1 MGYYVDIFYDRKNPK
16 IEYKIPFASDKGI
29 NKCSTGS
36 ATLKNAHDDVLHQNF
51 YTIVSTYGIE
61 AQPQGMP
68 LKDFFKPF
76 GGMDHFIDGY
86 EKLSNPLDIYTEIF
100 ELKGLDGG
108 VYKGHK
114 TPFIEINVLYA
125 SYDGAGADKTIIS
138 LQMEINFYAL
148 GEKIKTE
155 YKISPLYFFYGE
167 SIDGRGVNTDWST
180 QLDTYILYRN
190 SIIEYMNKHI
200 NTDYRGD
207 VEHGLSYG
215 YIVYKSTYIGTE
227 YDIRGEGEFISG
239 ECLEWYTVN
248 DGYNKDDVTKFEKNV
263 PHDTIEHEPDSDTQ
277 DRGGGAD
284 GTGTG
289 KPPTGDNIS
298 LPDIPSKNIVG
309 TGLLHAYVLSN
320 EQISAFSEWLWQD
333 NIMDYLSKLFSTNPL
348 DSIISTSLMPYTPT
362 TSGASAIKL
371 GSQVCG
377 NVTNALQVT
386 SQFQKFDFTYSG
398 LSAHMWGNAL
408 DYSQGTTI
416 YLYVPFVG
424 LVPLDTNKAVFT
436 KLTLRYIIDNITGQG
451 VVSLL
456 SEKNNANF
464 DSGRNSI
471 VLDSWSFNC
480 KSTIAL
486 TRQDMSS
493 IISSAMSGITSL
505 MSGNVV
511 GVAASVMNSRPN
523 NERNGT
529 FNTSSA
535 YMGMRRPYIVYSFS
549 NAVIPSG
556 GYGYIGRPQYSVK
569 KVSTCSGFI
578 KCKSP
583 NISFSNTPT
592 ETEKTEIYN
601 MLEQGVIV

>member
-29 NKCSTGS
+29 NKCTSGST
-36 ATLKNAHDDVLHQNF
+36 TLKNAHDDVLHQNF

-61 AQPQGMP
+61 SKPQGMP
-68 LKDFFKPF
+68 LKDFLKPF
-76 GGMDHFIDGY
+76 GGIEHFINEY
-86 EKLSNPLDIYTEIF
+86 EKLQSLTDTYSEIF

-108 VYKGHK
+108 KYNGHK
-114 TPFIEINVLYA
+114 TPYIQIDVRY
-125 SYDGAGADKTIIS
+125 SYYDDTNTVIS
-138 LQMEINFYAL
+138 LQMYINFFAL
-148 GEKIKTE
+148 GQKINML
-155 YKISPLYFFYGE
+155 YRIDPLHFFYGLK
-167 SIDGRGVNTDWST
+167 IDKGKYIDWST
-180 QLDTYILYRN
+180 DLDTYILYRN
-190 SIIEYMNKHI
+190 SIIEYMNNYI
-200 NTDYRGD
+200 NTTSFGD
-207 VEHGLSYG
+207 VEYGNSYG
-215 YIVYKSTYIGTE
+215 YIVFKSTYVGSE
-227 YDIRGEGEFISG
+227 YDIRGEGKCIYG
-239 ECLEWYTVN
+239 ECSEWYSVYETYTQN
-248 DGYNKDDVTKFEKNV
+248 DVTNFEKNV
-263 PHDTIEHEPDSDTQ
+263 PHDTIENEPDSGTQ
-277 DRGGGAD
+277 DRGGGND

-289 KPPTGDNIS
+289 KPPTGDNIA
-298 LPDIPSKNIVG
+298 LPNIPSKNIVG

-333 NIMDYLSKLFSTNPL
+333 NIMEYLSKLFSTNPL

-362 TSGASAIKL
+362 TSGTSAIKL

-377 NVTNALQVT
+377 TVTNALQVT

-424 LVPLDTNKAVFT
+424 LVPLDTNKSVFT

-464 DSGRNSI
+464 DSGRNNI

-486 TRQDMSS
+486 TRQDMSN

-505 MSGNVV
+505 MSGNIV
-511 GVAASVMNSRPN
+511 GVANSVMNARPN
-523 NERNGT
+523 SERNGT

-583 NISFSNTPT
+583 NITFTNTPT
-592 ETEKTEIYN
+592 ENEKTEIYN

>member
-29 NKCSTGS
+29 NKCTTGS

-51 YTIVSTYGIE
+51 YAIVSNYGIE
-61 AQPQGMP
+61 SNPQGMP
-68 LKDFFKPF
+68 LKDFLKPF
-76 GGMDHFIDGY
+76 GGIDHFIDGY
-86 EKLSNPLDIYTEIF
+86 EKLPSPTDYYTEIF

-108 VYKGHK
+108 TYNGHK
-114 TPFIEINVLYA
+114 TPYIQIDVN
-125 SYDGAGADKTIIS
+125 YDRIDDNTTIS
-138 LQMEINFYAL
+138 LQMYITLRAL
-148 GEKIKTE
+148 GGKIQTQ
-155 YKISPLYFFYGE
+155 YNIHPLYFFYGT
-167 SIDGRGVNTDWST
+167 SIDRGASTDWST
-180 QLDTYILYRN
+180 DLDTYILYRN
-190 SIIEYMNKHI
+190 SIIEYMNKHV

-215 YIVYKSTYIGTE
+215 YIVYKSTYVGTE
-227 YDIRGEGEFISG
+227 YDIRGEGEYISG
-239 ECLEWYTVN
+239 ECAEWFSVYDRYTQN
-248 DGYNKDDVTKFEKNV
+248 DVSNFEKNV
-263 PHDTIEHEPDSDTQ
+263 PHDTTEHEPDSDTQ
-277 DRGGGAD
+277 DRSGGDD

-309 TGLLHAYVLSN
+309 TGLVHAYVLTN
-320 EQISAFSEWLWQD
+320 DQISAFSEWLWQD
-333 NIMDYLSKLFSTNPL
+333 DIMDYLSKLFSTNPL

-377 NVTNALQVT
+377 TVTNALQVT

-398 LSAHMWGNAL
+398 LSAHIWGNSL

-486 TRQDMSS
+486 TRQDMSA
-493 IISSAMSGITSL
+493 IISSAMSGVTSL
-505 MSGNVV
+505 MSGNVL
-511 GVAASVMNSRPN
+511 GVANSIANARPN
-523 NERNGT
+523 SERNGT

-549 NAVIPSG
+549 KAVIPSG

-569 KVSTCSGFI
+569 KVSACSGFI

-583 NISFSNTPT
+583 NIAFTNTPT
-592 ETEKTEIYN
+592 ETEKSEIYN

>member
-1 MGYYVDIFYDRKNPK
+1 MYI
-16 IEYKIPFASDKGI
+16 
-29 NKCSTGS
+29 
-36 ATLKNAHDDVLHQNF
+36 
-51 YTIVSTYGIE
+51 
-61 AQPQGMP
+61 
-68 LKDFFKPF
+68 DF
-76 GGMDHFIDGY
+76 H
-86 EKLSNPLDIYTEIF
+86 
-100 ELKGLDGG
+100 
-108 VYKGHK
+108 
-114 TPFIEINVLYA
+114 
-125 SYDGAGADKTIIS
+125 
-138 LQMEINFYAL
+138 AL
-148 GEKIKTE
+148 GEKINMK
-155 YKISPLYFFYGE
+155 YKIAPVHFFFGQP
-167 SIDGRGVNTDWST
+167 IDRGNDTDWST

-215 YIVYKSTYIGTE
+215 YVVYKSTYVGSE
-227 YDIRGEGEFISG
+227 YDIRGEGEYIQG
-239 ECLEWYTVN
+239 ECVEWYTVN
-248 DGYNKDDVTKFEKNV
+248 NGYNKDDVTNFEKNV
-263 PHDTIEHEPDSDTQ
+263 PHDTMEHEPDSDTQ
-277 DRGGGAD
+277 DSGGGSD

-333 NIMDYLSKLFSTNPL
+333 NIMEYLSKLFSTNPL

-362 TSGASAIKL
+362 TSGTSAIKL

-377 NVTNALQVT
+377 TVTNALQVT

-464 DSGRNSI
+464 DTGRNAI

-511 GVAASVMNSRPN
+511 GVAASVMNARPN
-523 NERNGT
+523 SERNGT

-535 YMGMRRPYIVYSFS
+535 YMGCRRPYIVYSFS

-569 KVSTCSGFI
+569 KISTCSGFI

-583 NISFSNTPT
+583 NITFSNTPT

>member
-29 NKCSTGS
+29 NKCTNGS
-36 ATLKNAHDDVLHQNF
+36 ATLENAHDDVLHQDF

-68 LKDFFKPF
+68 LKDFLKPF
-76 GGMDHFIDGY
+76 GGIEHFINEY
-86 EKLSNPLDIYTEIF
+86 EKLTNPLDTYTEIF

-108 VYKGHK
+108 VYNGHK
-114 TPFIEINVLYA
+114 TPYIQIAAKFDYMD
-125 SYDGAGADKTIIS
+125 SDTTIS
-138 LQMEINFYAL
+138 LQMYIDFYAL
-148 GEKIKTE
+148 GEKIKME
-155 YKISPLYFFYGE
+155 YKISPFYFFYGWP
-167 SIDGRGVNTDWST
+167 IDYRGANTDWST

-200 NTDYRGD
+200 NTEYRGD
-207 VEHGLSYG
+207 VEHGKSYG

-227 YDIRGEGEFISG
+227 YDIRGEGEYIYG
-239 ECLEWYTVN
+239 ECAEWYTVN

-263 PHDTIEHEPDSDTQ
+263 QHDTIENEPDSDTQ

-309 TGLLHAYVLSN
+309 TGLVHAYVLSN
-320 EQISAFSEWLWQD
+320 EQISSFSEWLWQD
-333 NIMDYLSKLFSTNPL
+333 DIMDYLSKLFSTNPL
-348 DSIISTSLMPYTPT
+348 DSIISTSLMPYTPN

-377 NVTNALQVT
+377 TVTNALQVT

-416 YLYVPFVG
+416 YLYIPFVG

-464 DSGRNSI
+464 DSGRNAI
-471 VLDSWSFNC
+471 VLDSWTFNC

-505 MSGNVV
+505 MSGNVL
-511 GVAASVMNSRPN
+511 GVAASVMNARPN
-523 NERNGT
+523 SERNGT

-583 NISFSNTPT
+583 NITFSNTPT

>member
-1 MGYYVDIFYDRKNPK
+1 MGYYVDIFYDRKDPK

-29 NKCSTGS
+29 NKCTTGS
-36 ATLKNAHDDVLHQNF
+36 ATLKKAHDDVLHQDF

-61 AQPQGMP
+61 SNPQGMP
-68 LKDFFKPF
+68 LKEFLKPF
-76 GGMDHFIDGY
+76 GGLDHFID
-86 EKLSNPLDIYTEIF
+86 EWRKLPNYYDKYTEFF

-108 VYKGHK
+108 EYRGHK
-114 TPFIEINVLYA
+114 TPCIEIDVR
-125 SYDGAGADKTIIS
+125 YDYFDDTHTVIS
-138 LQMEINFYAL
+138 LQMYIRFFAL
-148 GEKIKTE
+148 GQKINME
-155 YKISPLYFFYGE
+155 YKISPVHCFYGKA
-167 SIDGRGVNTDWST
+167 INRGKNTDWST
-180 QLDTYILYRN
+180 SLDIYILYRN
-190 SIIEYMNKHI
+190 SIFEYLNKHI
-200 NTDYRGD
+200 NSTNTGD
-207 VEHGLSYG
+207 LESGNSYG
-215 YIVYKSTYIGTE
+215 YIVYKSTYVGTE
-227 YDIRGEGEFISG
+227 YDIRGEGEYIYG
-239 ECLEWYTVN
+239 ECAEWYSVY
-248 DGYNKDDVTKFEKNV
+248 DRYNQNDVTTFEKNV
-263 PHDTIEHEPDSDTQ
+263 PHDTEEHEPDSGTQ
-277 DRGGGAD
+277 DRGGGND

-289 KPPTGDNIS
+289 KPPTGDNIA

-320 EQISAFSEWLWQD
+320 EQISAFSDWLWQD
-333 NIMDYLSKLFSTNPL
+333 DIMDYLSNLFKTNPL

-362 TSGASAIKL
+362 TSGTSAIKL

-416 YLYVPFVG
+416 YLYIPFVG

-505 MSGNVV
+505 MSGNVL
-511 GVAASVMNSRPN
+511 GLANSVMNSRPN
-523 NERNGT
+523 SERNGT

-549 NAVIPSG
+549 NVVIPSG

-569 KVSTCSGFI
+569 KVSTCSGYI

-583 NISFSNTPT
+583 NISFTNTPT

>member
-29 NKCSTGS
+29 NKCTNGN
-36 ATLKNAHDDVLHQNF
+36 ATLKNAHDDVLHQDF

-68 LKDFFKPF
+68 LKDFLKPF
-76 GGMDHFIDGY
+76 GGIEHFINAY
-86 EKLSNPLDIYTEIF
+86 EKLSSPFDTYREFF
-100 ELKGLDGG
+100 ELKGLDAGE
-108 VYKGHK
+108 YSGHK
-114 TPFIEINVLYA
+114 TPYIKIKVR
-125 SYDGAGADKTIIS
+125 YDSFDSDKTIS
-138 LQMEINFYAL
+138 LQMYIYFFVLGQKINMSYN
-148 GEKIKTE
+148 
-155 YKISPLYFFYGE
+155 ISPLYYFYGRA
-167 SIDGRGVNTDWST
+167 IDGRGINTDWST
-180 QLDTYILYRN
+180 SLDTYILYRN
-190 SIIEYMNKHI
+190 SIIEYMNKYVNPT
-200 NTDYRGD
+200 NTGD
-207 VEHGLSYG
+207 LESGNSYG
-215 YIVYKSTYIGTE
+215 YIVYNSTYIGHE
-227 YDIRGEGEFISG
+227 YDIRGEGVYIYG
-239 ECLEWYTVN
+239 NCPEWYSVYDTYTQN
-248 DGYNKDDVTKFEKNV
+248 DVTNFEKNV
-263 PHDTIEHEPDSDTQ
+263 PHDTIEHEPDSGTQ

-320 EQISAFSEWLWQD
+320 EQIAAFSEWLWQD
-333 NIMDYLSKLFSTNPL
+333 DIMNYLSNLFKTNPL

-377 NVTNALQVT
+377 TVTNALQVT

-398 LSAHMWGNAL
+398 LSAHMWGNSL

-424 LVPLDTNKAVFT
+424 VVPLDTNKAVFT

-511 GVAASVMNSRPN
+511 GVAASVMNARPN
-523 NERNGT
+523 SERNGT

-569 KVSTCSGFI
+569 KISTCSGFI

-583 NISFSNTPT
+583 NITFTNTPT

>member
-29 NKCSTGS
+29 NKSTFGS
-36 ATLKNAHDDVLHQNF
+36 AMLKNTHDDVLHQNF
-51 YTIVSTYGIE
+51 YSIVSNYGIE
-61 AQPQGMP
+61 SNPKGMP
-68 LKDFFKPF
+68 LKDFLKPF
-76 GGMDHFIDGY
+76 GGIDHFIDSY
-86 EKLSNPLDIYTEIF
+86 EKLPSIYDVYSEFF
-100 ELKGLDGG
+100 ELKGFDGG
-108 VYKGHK
+108 VYEGHK
-114 TPFIEINVLYA
+114 TPCIQILVKNEIIGSNN
-125 SYDGAGADKTIIS
+125 TIIS
-138 LQMEINFYAL
+138 LQMDIWFHAL
-148 GEKIKTE
+148 GQKINMR
-155 YKISPLYFFYGE
+155 YNISTLHFFYG
-167 SIDGRGVNTDWST
+167 SPIDRGDYTDWST
-180 QLDTYILYRN
+180 DTDTYILYNN
-190 SIIEYMNKHI
+190 SIFEYMNKYV
-200 NTDYRGD
+200 NTTETGN
-207 VEHGLSYG
+207 VEVSNSYG
-215 YIVYKSTYIGTE
+215 YIVYNSTYVGSE
-227 YDIRGEGEFISG
+227 YDIRGEGDYIHG
-239 ECLEWYTVN
+239 DCVEWYDVYDRYTQN
-248 DGYNKDDVTKFEKNV
+248 DVTTFEKNV
-263 PHDTIEHEPDSDTQ
+263 PHDTTEHEPDSDTQ
-277 DRGGGAD
+277 DKSGGDD

-289 KPPTGDNIS
+289 KPPTGDNIA

-333 NIMDYLSKLFSTNPL
+333 DIMDYLSKLFKTNPL
-348 DSIISTSLMPYTPT
+348 DSIISTSLMPYTPG
-362 TSGASAIKL
+362 TSGTSAIKL

-416 YLYVPFVG
+416 YLYIPFVG
-424 LVPLDTNKAVFT
+424 LVPLDTNKTVFT

-456 SEKNNANF
+456 SEKNSANF

-486 TRQDMSS
+486 TRLDMSS

-511 GVAASVMNSRPN
+511 GVANSIMNARPN
-523 NERNGT
+523 SERNGT

-569 KVSTCSGFI
+569 KLSTCSGFI

-583 NISFSNTPT
+583 NITFSNSPT
-592 ETEKTEIYN
+592 ESEKTEIYN
-601 MLEQGVIV
+601 MLEEGVIV

>member
-16 IEYKIPFASDKGI
+16 KEYKIPFASDKGI

-36 ATLKNAHDDVLHQNF
+36 ATLKNAHDDVLHQDF

-68 LKDFFKPF
+68 LKDFLKPF
-76 GGMDHFIDGY
+76 GGIDYFIDKY
-86 EKLSNPLDIYTEIF
+86 EKLPSPTDTYSEIF

-108 VYKGHK
+108 TYKGHK
-114 TPFIEINVLYA
+114 TPFIQITVN
-125 SYDGAGADKTIIS
+125 YDYIESGTTIS
-138 LQMEINFYAL
+138 LQMYIDFYAL
-148 GEKIKTE
+148 GGTIRMR
-155 YKISPLYFFYGE
+155 YKISPFYFFYGDV
-167 SIDGRGVNTDWST
+167 IDGKGPNTDWST
-180 QLDTYILYRN
+180 LLDTYILYRN
-190 SIIEYMNKHI
+190 SIVEYMNKHI
-200 NTDYRGD
+200 NTDYIGAI
-207 VEHGLSYG
+207 EHGNSYG
-215 YIVYKSTYIGTE
+215 YIVYESKYVGHE
-227 YDIRGEGEFISG
+227 YDIRGEGEYIMG
-239 ECLEWYTVN
+239 ECLEWYSVY
-248 DGYNKDDVTKFEKNV
+248 DAYNQNDVTKFEKNV
-263 PHDTIEHEPDSDTQ
+263 PHDTIENEPDSGTQ
-277 DRGGGAD
+277 DRSGGDD

-289 KPPTGDNIS
+289 KPPTGDNIA

-333 NIMDYLSKLFSTNPL
+333 NIMEYLSKLFSSNPL
-348 DSIISTSLMPYTPT
+348 ESIISTSLMPYTPN
-362 TSGASAIKL
+362 TSGTSAIKL

-377 NVTNALQVT
+377 TVTNALQVT

-464 DSGRNSI
+464 DSGRNAI

-505 MSGNVV
+505 MSGNVL
-511 GVAASVMNSRPN
+511 GVANSIMNSRPN
-523 NERNGT
+523 SERNGT

-549 NAVIPSG
+549 NVVIPSG

-578 KCKSP
+578 KCKSH
-583 NISFSNTPT
+583 NITFTNTPT
-592 ETEKTEIYN
+592 ENEKTEIYN

>member
-29 NKCSTGS
+29 NKCTDGN
-36 ATLKNAHDDVLHQNF
+36 ATLKNAHDDVLNQDF

-68 LKDFFKPF
+68 LKDFLKPF
-76 GGMDHFIDGY
+76 GGIDHFINEY
-86 EKLSNPLDIYTEIF
+86 EKLPSFSDTYTEIF

-108 VYKGHK
+108 EYKGHK
-114 TPFIEINVLYA
+114 TPCIEIRVTYSDIDFNPDTV
-125 SYDGAGADKTIIS
+125 IS
-138 LQMEINFYAL
+138 LQMYIDFHAL
-148 GEKIKTE
+148 GQKINME
-155 YKISPLYFFYGE
+155 YKISPLYFFYGLA
-167 SIDGRGVNTDWST
+167 IDGRGKNTDWST
-180 QLDTYILYRN
+180 DLDTYILYRN
-190 SIIEYMNKHI
+190 SIIEYMNKYI
-200 NTDYRGD
+200 NTEHLGD
-207 VEHGLSYG
+207 LEFGNSYG
-215 YIVYKSTYIGTE
+215 YVVYKSTYVGTE
-227 YDIRGEGEFISG
+227 YDIRGEGDYIYGS
-239 ECLEWYTVN
+239 CMEWYSVYDTYTKN
-248 DGYNKDDVTKFEKNV
+248 DVTNFEKNV
-263 PHDTIEHEPDSDTQ
+263 THDTYEHEPDSDTQ
-277 DRGGGAD
+277 DRGGGSD

-320 EQISAFSEWLWQD
+320 EQITAFSEWLWQD
-333 NIMDYLSKLFSTNPL
+333 DIMDYLSNLFKTNPL
-348 DSIISTSLMPYTPT
+348 DSIISSSLMPYTPN
-362 TSGASAIKL
+362 TSGTSAIKL

-511 GVAASVMNSRPN
+511 GVAASIMNAKPN
-523 NERNGT
+523 SERNGT

-569 KVSTCSGFI
+569 KISTCSGFI

-583 NISFSNTPT
+583 NITFANTPT
-592 ETEKTEIYN
+592 ESEKTEIYN
-601 MLEQGVIV
+601 MLERGVIV

>member
-1 MGYYVDIFYDRKNPK
+1 MGYYVDIFYDRRNPK

-36 ATLKNAHDDVLHQNF
+36 AKLKNAHDDLLHQDF
-51 YTIVSTYGIE
+51 YAIVSNYGIE

-68 LKDFFKPF
+68 LKEFLKPF
-76 GGMDHFIDGY
+76 GGIEHFIDAY
-86 EKLSNPLDIYTEIF
+86 EKLPSPRDYYTEIF

-108 VYKGHK
+108 VRNGHK
-114 TPFIEINVLYA
+114 TPYIEAIVYYA
-125 SYDGAGADKTIIS
+125 SIDKPNTTIS

-148 GEKIKTE
+148 GGKVKTE
-155 YKISPLYFFYGE
+155 YKISPLHFFYGE
-167 SIDGRGVNTDWST
+167 PIARGEPTDWST
-180 QLDTYILYRN
+180 AIDTYILYRN
-190 SIIEYMNKHI
+190 SIIEYMNKYI
-200 NTDYRGD
+200 NTNYRGD

-227 YDIRGEGEFISG
+227 YDIRGEGEYISG
-239 ECLEWYTVN
+239 ECAEWYTVN
-248 DGYNKDDVTKFEKNV
+248 DGYNKDDVTNFEKNV
-263 PHDTIEHEPDSDTQ
+263 PHDTIENEPDSGTQ
-277 DRGGGAD
+277 DRGGGSD

-333 NIMDYLSKLFSTNPL
+333 DIMAYLSNLFKTNPL

-377 NVTNALQVT
+377 TVTNALQVT

-505 MSGNVV
+505 MSGNVL
-511 GVAASVMNSRPN
+511 GIANSIANARPN
-523 NERNGT
+523 SERNGT

-583 NISFSNTPT
+583 NIAFTNTPT

>member
-29 NKCSTGS
+29 NKCTNGN
-36 ATLKNAHDDVLHQNF
+36 ATLKNAHDDVLHQDF

-61 AQPQGMP
+61 AQPQGMT
-68 LKDFFKPF
+68 LKDFLKPF
-76 GGMDHFIDGY
+76 GGLDHFIDAY
-86 EKLSNPLDIYTEIF
+86 RKLPSPLDNYTEIF

-108 VYKGHK
+108 ERNGHK
-114 TPFIEINVLYA
+114 TPYIEIEVKYN
-125 SYDGAGADKTIIS
+125 TIEFNPTTITS
-138 LQMEINFYAL
+138 LQMYIRFYAL
-148 GEKIKTE
+148 GQKIRMQ
-155 YKISPLYFFYGE
+155 YNIAPLHCFYGIP
-167 SIDGRGVNTDWST
+167 IDSGVYTDWST
-180 QLDTYILYRN
+180 ELDTYILYRN
-190 SIIEYMNKHI
+190 SIIEYMNKYI
-200 NTDYRGD
+200 NTTSSGD
-207 VEHGLSYG
+207 VEYGRSYG
-215 YIVYKSTYIGTE
+215 YIVSKTTYVGTA
-227 YDIRGEGEFISG
+227 YDIRGKGEYIYG
-239 ECLEWYTVN
+239 ECAEWYSVYDTYTQN
-248 DGYNKDDVTKFEKNV
+248 DVTTFEKNV

-277 DRGGGAD
+277 DRGGGDD

-289 KPPTGDNIS
+289 KPPTGDNIA

-320 EQISAFSEWLWQD
+320 EQISAFSDWLWQD

-362 TSGASAIKL
+362 TSGTSAIKL

-377 NVTNALQVT
+377 TVTNALQVT
-386 SQFQKFDFTYSG
+386 SQFQKFDFSYSG

-464 DSGRNSI
+464 DSGRNAI

-480 KSTIAL
+480 KSSIAL

-493 IISSAMSGITSL
+493 IISSAMSGISSL
-505 MSGNVV
+505 MSGNVL
-511 GVAASVMNSRPN
+511 GVVNSVMNARPN
-523 NERNGT
+523 SERNGT

-583 NISFSNTPT
+583 NITFTNTPT
-592 ETEKTEIYN
+592 ETEKTKIYN